1 MIQTLLSLFL
11 MQLNSVSASAAK
23 SATKWNDC
31 QSYRRPAVDFGDVEQ
46 SLRLRTVPAWV
57 PVGAKLSSIGFLRC
71 RVRRPTGG
79 WRHGKRY
86 YIVSPQPC
94 ITNSRLSVRSAML
107 LENAVV

>member
-11 MQLNSVSASAAK
+11 IQLNSVSTSAAK

-57 PVGAKLSSIGFLRC
+57 PVGAKLSSTEPDC
-71 RVRRPTGG
+71 RVSEMQGETA
-79 WRHGKRY
+79 HGRVETWKRY
-86 YIVSPQPC
+86 YIVSP
-94 ITNSRLSVRSAML
+94 
-107 LENAVV
+107 AVHHQF